1 YFLNQDTHREII
13 DYLFEGKKYSEIKI
27 DTNFAKEY
35 FTKIEKHEL
44 DDEHESIND
53 DVIENLLEYSL
64 SPNGFVK
71 TDYDDN
77 KMKEYYEKIHFLNLD
92 NNNHLSS
99 KNIEKWISINP
110 ENKFHYTLILN
121 SVLET
126 YKIVL
131 NSEIENFVEEEI
143 ENYNQTKNEENI
155 KKINELNKILEVLKE
170 AKNIDK
176 LLEIK
181 SELNK
186 YVKKE
191 NNVTEENKLFN
202 KYKLEKLATIDILSN
217 DLFDKILDGLRI
229 ENNSF
234 EDNKSIRKKYIQHR
248 MFLILLLIFVSLFG
262 ASGIVFS
269 AYEIIKEFN
278 VGLLNKIWVV
288 LSIIVLI
295 ILFIFF
301 IWLAIFIGIN
311 KTNMNLKFTDK
322 IEYKKHYIPT
332 KSVEKVLDILDEVAL
347 LIKSTKNENNDV
359 LISIRMV
366 DFSEKDINV
375 YFLSKISDFIKSVFH
390 AKAINTAITKNK
402 EKHENIYFEI
412 IFDKEAFDYLE
423 TKKHKFITNSKNV
436 TFSYEKNNEVKSKE

>member
-1 YFLNQDTHREII
+1 FLNQDIHSKII
-13 DYLFEGKKYSEIKI
+13 DDLFEEKKYSELKI

-35 FTKIEKHEL
+35 FAKIEKHQLNKEY
-44 DDEHESIND
+44 ESIND

-71 TDYDDN
+71 TNYDDN
-77 KMKEYYEKIHFLNLD
+77 EMKEYYAKIHFLNLD

-126 YKIVL
+126 YKIAL
-131 NSEIENFVEEEI
+131 NSEIKSI
-143 ENYNQTKNEENI
+143 ARQKIKNEKKENI
-155 KKINELNKILEVLKE
+155 NKINEFNKILEVLE
-170 AKNIDK
+170 EVKNIDK

-186 YVKKE
+186 DE
-191 NNVTEENKLFN
+191 TEENKLFN
-202 KYKLEKLATIDILSN
+202 KYKLKKLATIDILSN
-217 DLFDKILDGLRI
+217 DLFDKILDNLRI

-234 EDNKSIRKKYIQHR
+234 ENHKSIRKKYIQHR

-278 VGLLNKIWVV
+278 VSLLNKIWVV
-288 LSIIVLI
+288 LSIVVLI

-332 KSVEKVLDILDEVAL
+332 KSVEKVLDILDEIAL

-359 LISIRMV
+359 LVSIRMV

-402 EKHENIYFEI
+402 ENYENIYFEI